1 MSDPLNNSPNPFAY
15 WVVQGKLLAGEYP
28 GNQFSWNPAIFC
40 ASVVHTVRA
49 LIATNFRFWN
59 TTGSKVSSLIDA
71 GVGTIVDLTE
81 EHERSHYVD
90 RLCFEGN
97 LRSTNIKYRRFA
109 IVDRSVPSKKVMK
122 EILDFIE
129 TEITEGRVVYLHCF
143 RGLGR
148 TGTVVGCYL
157 VRNGADRC
165 RITSVISNLRKGVAG
180 DFRKS
185 PENDF
190 QMSFID
196 NWSR

>member
-1 MSDPLNNSPNPFAY
+1 MSDSLNNSPNPFSY

-40 ASVVHTVRA
+40 ASVVHTARA

-59 TTGSKVSSLIDA
+59 TTSSKVSSLIDA

-90 RLCFEGN
+90 RLYFEGN
-97 LRSTNIKYRRFA
+97 LRCTSIKYRRFA

-129 TEITEGRVVYLHCF
+129 TEITEVRVVYLHCF

-157 VRNGADRC
+157 VRNGVERS
-165 RITSVISNLRKGVAG
+165 RVTSVISNLRKGVAG

-185 PENDF
+185 PENHF
-190 QMSFID
+190 QMSFIN
-196 NWSR
+196 NWVG

>member
-40 ASVVHTVRA
+40 ASVVHTVRG
-49 LIATNFRFWN
+49 LIATKLRFWN

-71 GVGTIVDLTE
+71 GVSTIVDLTE
-81 EHERSHYVD
+81 EHERPHYVD
-90 RLCFEGN
+90 QLYLEGN
-97 LRSTNIKYRRFA
+97 LRCKSIKYRRFA

-157 VRNGADRC
+157 IRNGADRC

-190 QMSFID
+190 QRSVID
-196 NWSR
+196 NWSG

>member
-1 MSDPLNNSPNPFAY
+1 MSDSLNNSPNPFSY

-28 GNQFSWNPAIFC
+28 GNQLSWNPAIFW

-81 EHERSHYVD
+81 EHERPHYVNQ
-90 RLCFEGN
+90 LYLEGN
-97 LRSTNIKYRRFA
+97 LRCKRIKYRRFA

>member
-1 MSDPLNNSPNPFAY
+1 MRPWGGIFDY
-15 WVVQGKLLAGEYP
+15 GHRK
-28 GNQFSWNPAIFC
+28 NQLDELEQQTAQPEFWTDSE
-40 ASVVHTVRA
+40 RA
-49 LIATNFRFWN
+49 
-59 TTGSKVSSLIDA
+59 
-71 GVGTIVDLTE
+71 E
-81 EHERSHYVD
+81 
-90 RLCFEGN
+90 
-97 LRSTNIKYRRFA
+97 
-109 IVDRSVPSKKVMK
+109 KVMK

-157 VRNGADRC
+157 IRNGADRC

-196 NWSR
+196 NWSG